1 MNAAQ
6 NGVKDSSS
14 VDTWEVRAPEKGQL
28 YFTHPHV
35 FQTLISLLS
44 YMNLTDLVLKFSS
57 LTVEAVNSSQTG
69 RLSVNSLNL
78 TCYSHKAFI

>member
-35 FQTLISLLS
+35 FQTLISLS
-44 YMNLTDLVLKFSS
+44 YESDWSG
-57 LTVEAVNSSQTG
+57 SQ
-69 RLSVNSLNL
+69 
-78 TCYSHKAFI
+78 I